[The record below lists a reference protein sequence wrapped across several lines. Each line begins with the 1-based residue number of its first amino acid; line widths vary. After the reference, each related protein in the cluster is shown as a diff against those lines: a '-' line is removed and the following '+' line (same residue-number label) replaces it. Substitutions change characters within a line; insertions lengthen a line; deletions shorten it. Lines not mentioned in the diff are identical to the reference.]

1 MMKSTQRNMK
11 ASENTNR
18 NYELAMYIWQ
28 ILKTQMTIIMS
39 WGIDP
44 SKARVIDNG
53 IELHVRGFLHTGFL
67 QITLNEGTDLFEIK
81 LLSEERELVK
91 FIEDVFFDCLV
102 NTLDENIEKCENY
115 EQRISE
121 YLRETQMS

>member
-1 MMKSTQRNMK
+1 MMKNTQRNM
-11 ASENTNR
+11 ENNTNR
-18 NYELAMYIWQ
+18 NLELAMYIWS
-28 ILKTQMTIIMS
+28 ILKTQMTVIMS
-39 WGIDP
+39 WGLDP

-53 IELHVRGFLHTGFL
+53 MEIYVQGFLHKGFV

-91 FIEDVFFDCLV
+91 FIEDVFLDCLV

-115 EQRISE
+115 EQRVSE
-121 YLRETQMS
+121 YLQETQMS

>member
-1 MMKSTQRNMK
+1 M
-11 ASENTNR
+11 EENR
-18 NYELAMYIWQ
+18 NQEIANYIWQ
-28 ILKTQMTIIMS
+28 ILKTRMQIIMS

-44 SKARVIDNG
+44 SRARVINCG
-53 IELHVRGFLHTGFL
+53 REIHVQGFLHTGFL

-91 FIEDVFFDCLV
+91 FIDGIYLDCLV

-121 YLRETQMS
+121 YLKETQIS

>member
-1 MMKSTQRNMK
+1 MKSTQRNMK
-11 ASENTNR
+11 ATENTNR
-18 NYELAMYIWQ
+18 NLELAMYIWR

-53 IELHVRGFLHTGFL
+53 IELHVRAFLHTGFL
-67 QITLNEGTDLFEIK
+67 QITLNEGADLFEIK

-91 FIEDVFFDCLV
+91 FIDGIYLDCLV
-102 NTLDENIEKCENY
+102 NTLDENIEKCDNY
-115 EQRISE
+115 EQRVSE
-121 YLRETQMS
+121 YLKETQIS

>member
-1 MMKSTQRNMK
+1 MKNTQHNMET
-11 ASENTNR
+11 AENTNK
-18 NYELAMYIWQ
+18 NLELAMYIWR
-28 ILKTQMTIIMS
+28 ILKTQMTVIMS
-39 WGIDP
+39 WGLDP

-53 IELHVRGFLHTGFL
+53 MEVHVQGFLHTGFV

-91 FIEDVFFDCLV
+91 FIDSIYLDCLV
-102 NTLDENIEKCENY
+102 KTLDENIEKCDNY

-121 YLRETQMS
+121 YLKETQIS

>member
-1 MMKSTQRNMK
+1 METTDRSQ
-11 ASENTNR
+11 
-18 NYELAMYIWQ
+18 ELAMYIWQ

-91 FIEDVFFDCLV
+91 FIEDVYLDCLV
-102 NTLDENIEKCENY
+102 ETIDREVEKCDNY

-121 YLRETQMS
+121 YLRETHIS

>member
-1 MMKSTQRNMK
+1 MKNTQRKMET
-11 ASENTNR
+11 AENR
-18 NYELAMYIWQ
+18 DRSYELAMYIWS
-28 ILKTQMTIIMS
+28 ILKTQMTVIMS
-39 WGIDP
+39 WGLDP

-53 IELHVRGFLHTGFL
+53 MEIYVQGFLHKGFV

-91 FIEDVFFDCLV
+91 FIEDVYLDCLV

>member
-1 MMKSTQRNMK
+1 MKNTQHNMET
-11 ASENTNR
+11 AENANR
-18 NYELAMYIWQ
+18 NLELAMYIWR
-28 ILKTQMTIIMS
+28 ILKTQMTVIMS

-53 IELHVRGFLHTGFL
+53 IELHVRGFMHTGFV

-91 FIEDVFFDCLV
+91 FIEDVYLDCLV
-102 NTLDENIEKCENY
+102 KTLDENIEKCENY
-115 EQRISE
+115 EQRVSE
-121 YLRETQMS
+121 YLKETQIS

>member
-1 MMKSTQRNMK
+1 MET
-11 ASENTNR
+11 AENTNK
-18 NYELAMYIWQ
+18 NLELAMYIWR
-28 ILKTQMTIIMS
+28 ILKTQMTVIMS

-53 IELHVRGFLHTGFL
+53 MEVHVQGFLHTGFV

-91 FIEDVFFDCLV
+91 FIDSIYLDCLV
-102 NTLDENIEKCENY
+102 NTLDKNIEKCENY
-115 EQRISE
+115 EQRVSE
-121 YLRETQMS
+121 FLKETQIS

>member
-1 MMKSTQRNMK
+1 MKNTQRNMK
-11 ASENTNR
+11 ATENTNR
-18 NYELAMYIWQ
+18 NLELAMYIWR
-28 ILKTQMTIIMS
+28 ILKTQMTVIMS
-39 WGIDP
+39 WGLDP

-53 IELHVRGFLHTGFL
+53 MEIYVQGFLHKGFV

-91 FIEDVFFDCLV
+91 FKEDEYLDCLV

-115 EQRISE
+115 EQRVNDF
-121 YLRETQMS
+121 LRETPIS

>member
-1 MMKSTQRNMK
+1 MKSTQRNMK
-11 ASENTNR
+11 ATENTNK
-18 NYELAMYIWQ
+18 NLELAMYIWR
-28 ILKTQMTIIMS
+28 ILKTQMTVIMS

-44 SKARVIDNG
+44 GQAKVIDCG
-53 IELHVRGFLHTGFL
+53 MEIHVQGFVHTGFV

-91 FIEDVFFDCLV
+91 FIEDVYLDCLV
-102 NTLDENIEKCENY
+102 ETIDREVEKCDNY

-121 YLRETQMS
+121 YLRETQIS

>member
-1 MMKSTQRNMK
+1 MKSTQRNME
-11 ASENTNR
+11 ATENTNR

-28 ILKTQMTIIMS
+28 ILKTQMTVIMS
-39 WGIDP
+39 WGLDP

-53 IELHVRGFLHTGFL
+53 MEIRVQGFIHTGFV

-91 FIEDVFFDCLV
+91 FIDGVYLDCLV

-121 YLRETQMS
+121 YLKESRIS

>member
-1 MMKSTQRNMK
+1 MKSTQRNME
-11 ASENTNR
+11 ATENTNR

-28 ILKTQMTIIMS
+28 ILKTQMTVIMS
-39 WGIDP
+39 WGLDP

-53 IELHVRGFLHTGFL
+53 MEIHVQGFLHTGFV

-91 FIEDVFFDCLV
+91 FIEDVYLDCLV
-102 NTLDENIEKCENY
+102 KTLDENIEKCENY

-121 YLRETQMS
+121 YLKETQIS